1 MSTYEYIDIDQ
12 YVIVYFTTR
21 QLRGYT
27 RDVTTEFRQ
36 YKQDG
41 QIRAFLNGHPD
52 PSQTAMPAEVA
63 AKLLEL
69 ATYDVVFQK
78 IESTQADTQIL
89 REVRQYRQ
97 YDKKDKNKGEF
108 MQWNSE
114 YPAKLSPITKEE
126 VDHELALLP
135 FRLDLQKIEAQK
147 KAEQRRVLLEQH
159 ARNHADLE
167 AEEVLQQQRE
177 EAIHRMIQQFPQFPE
192 IGDFLRESVTQ
203 ESDRKENKT
212 IVDLQAQVLQ
222 LQAAPAQLQR
232 EIDTLKAANTDYA
245 QVVGEKKKGED
256 DDDDDDDESNQS
268 GDSDDD

>member
-1 MSTYEYIDIDQ
+1 
-12 YVIVYFTTR
+12 
-21 QLRGYT
+21 
-27 RDVTTEFRQ
+27 
-36 YKQDG
+36 
-41 QIRAFLNGHPD
+41 
-52 PSQTAMPAEVA
+52 MPAEVT

-97 YDKKDKNKGEF
+97 YDKKDTNKGEF

-177 EAIHRMIQQFPQFPE
+177 AAIQRMILQFPQFPE
-192 IGDFLRESVTQ
+192 IGDFLREAATQ

-232 EIDTLKAANTDYA
+232 EIDALKAANTQLQQENSSLMRSIA
-245 QVVGEKKKGED
+245 SLKTNKKWFGGTFGAPVAGTNNDKA
-256 DDDDDDDESNQS
+256 DERELRACLQELQGLSL
-268 GDSDDD
+268 